1 MDRGRPRA
9 RSPRYGRRAGGRA
22 PSCPSWRLSAAPLA
36 SFPHVT
42 EPINLNTVDTIP
54 SGSTSCQV
62 ARRTGNP
69 LQPSLDRDRLRQV
82 PGLVDVAATPGGH
95 VVGEELEGQSGD
107 EGRDELL
114 DRWDPQHAVRQGL
127 DLVVV

>member
-22 PSCPSWRLSAAPLA
+22 PSCPSWRLSATPLA

-42 EPINLNTVDTIP
+42 EPINLNAVDTIP
-54 SGSTSCQV
+54 SASLGCQV
-62 ARRTGNP
+62 VHTRNP
-69 LQPSLDRDRLRQV
+69 LQPSLDRHRLRQV
-82 PGLVDVAATPGGH
+82 PGLVDVAAAPGGH
-95 VVGEELEGQSGD
+95 VVGKELEGQSGD

-114 DRWDPQHAVRQGL
+114 DRWDP
-127 DLVVV
+127 